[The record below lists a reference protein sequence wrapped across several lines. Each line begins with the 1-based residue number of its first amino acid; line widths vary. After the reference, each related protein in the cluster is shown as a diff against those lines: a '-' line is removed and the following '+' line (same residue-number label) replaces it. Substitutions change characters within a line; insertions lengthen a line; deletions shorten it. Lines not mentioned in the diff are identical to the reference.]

1 MCNLY
6 ISHREDLGKY
16 LERSLSPPMP
26 LLALEIAA
34 LREWSLSICHG
45 GAEAFGEG
53 HVTKMQ
59 F

>member
-1 MCNLY
+1 MPYPILNSSDILAM
-6 ISHREDLGKY
+6 ITK
-16 LERSLSPPMP
+16 SPEF
-26 LLALEIAA
+26 LAI
-34 LREWSLSICHG
+34 REWSLSICHG